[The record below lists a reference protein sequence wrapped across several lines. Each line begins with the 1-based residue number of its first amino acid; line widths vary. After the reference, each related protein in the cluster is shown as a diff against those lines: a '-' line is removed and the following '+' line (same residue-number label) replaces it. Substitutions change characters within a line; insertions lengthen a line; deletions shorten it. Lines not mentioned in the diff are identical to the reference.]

1 MPARRQLSSKGGFLQ
16 MTDRRPRAR
25 TAAGGE
31 TLKGRVAVVTGAS
44 RGIGAAIAEALAAEG
59 CRLALAARS
68 ADRLEKV
75 AEDLRMRYSV
85 EVLSVP
91 TDISEESQARKLI
104 ETAAA
109 HFGGV
114 NILINNAGMGIYGAV
129 DELHLD
135 DLRHVFEVNFFGPLA
150 ALQAAVQVMRRQG
163 GGTIVNVSSI
173 VGKFPQPLGGGYTA
187 TKYALQGASGA
198 ARAELKRDNVDLILV
213 CPGLTETE
221 FSQHSRISVRGAE
234 HRQGERH
241 SLGRGVEPDRVA
253 RRTVKA
259 IKRGEREVYITL
271 FDRLLV
277 LVATLFPSLFQWAL
291 IYVTRYRRKRFEEG
305 GSPGE

>member
-1 MPARRQLSSKGGFLQ
+1 
-16 MTDRRPRAR
+16 
-25 TAAGGE
+25 
-31 TLKGRVAVVTGAS
+31 
-44 RGIGAAIAEALAAEG
+44 
-59 CRLALAARS
+59 
-68 ADRLEKV
+68 
-75 AEDLRMRYSV
+75 
-85 EVLSVP
+85 
-91 TDISEESQARKLI
+91 
-104 ETAAA
+104 
-109 HFGGV
+109 
-114 NILINNAGMGIYGAV
+114 
-129 DELHLD
+129 
-135 DLRHVFEVNFFGPLA
+135 
-150 ALQAAVQVMRRQG
+150 MRRQG

-221 FSQHSRISVRGAE
+221 FSQNSRISVRGAE

-241 SLGRGVEPDRVA
+241 SLGRGVEPDRVG

-277 LVATLFPSLFQWAL
+277 LVATLFPGLLQVGADLCDPVQKKAIRRGWIPRRMTISVRASLKQLVPRPSPLCQTCRNSTHMGLWPTSYTPSGASEPLSGSIAYVAAL
-291 IYVTRYRRKRFEEG
+291 PVPCPAARR
-305 GSPGE
+305 

>member
-1 MPARRQLSSKGGFLQ
+1 
-16 MTDRRPRAR
+16 MTDVKGR
-25 TAAGGE
+25 THNAGRT
-31 TLKGRVAVVTGAS
+31 TLRERVAVVTGAS

-59 CRLALAARS
+59 CRLVLAARS
-68 ADRLEKV
+68 VDRLEEV
-75 AEDLRMRYSV
+75 AEGLRLRHRI
-85 EVLSVP
+85 EVLTVP
-91 TDISEESQARKLI
+91 TDISDENQARKLI
-104 ETAAA
+104 EAAA
-109 HFGGV
+109 GHFDTV
-114 NILINNAGMGIYGAV
+114 DILVNNAGMGIYGSV

-150 ALQAAVQVMRRQG
+150 AMQAAVQVMRRQG
-163 GGTIVNVSSI
+163 GGTVVNVSSI
-173 VGKFPQPLGGGYTA
+173 VGKFPQPLGGGYAA

-198 ARAELKRDNVDLILV
+198 ARAELKRDNIDVVLV

-221 FSQHSRISVRGAE
+221 FSQHSRISVPGAE

-241 SLGRGVEPDRVA
+241 SLGRGVASERVG

-277 LVATLFPSLFQWAL
+277 WFATFLPGVFHWVL

-305 GSPGE
+305 GASGQEL

>member
-1 MPARRQLSSKGGFLQ
+1 
-16 MTDRRPRAR
+16 MTDKRPRAHK
-25 TAAGGE
+25 AAMKE
-31 TLKGRVAVVTGAS
+31 TLKNRVAVVTGAS
-44 RGIGAAIAEALAAEG
+44 RGIGAAIAAALAAEG

-68 ADRLEKV
+68 VDRLERV
-75 AEDLRMRYSV
+75 AEELRSRYGV
-85 EVLSVP
+85 EVLSLP
-91 TDISEESQARKLI
+91 TDISEECQARKLI

-109 HFGGV
+109 HFGCV
-114 NILINNAGMGIYGAV
+114 DILINNAGMGIYGAI

-150 ALQAAVQVMRRQG
+150 ALQAAVQQMRRQG

-198 ARAELKRDNVDLILV
+198 ARAELKRDNIDLILI

-221 FSQHSRISVRGAE
+221 FSQNSRISVPGAE

-241 SLGRGVEPDRVA
+241 SLGRGVEPEKVGL
-253 RRTVKA
+253 RTVKA
-259 IKRGEREVYITL
+259 IRRGEREVYITF
-271 FDRLLV
+271 FDRV
-277 LVATLFPSLFQWAL
+277 LVTAAVLFPGLFQYAL
-291 IYVTRYRRKRFEEG
+291 MYVTRYRRRRFEEG
-305 GSPGE
+305 SRADGSE

>member
-1 MPARRQLSSKGGFLQ
+1 
-16 MTDRRPRAR
+16 MTDQRPRAHK
-25 TAAGGE
+25 AAMDK
-31 TLKGRVAVVTGAS
+31 TLKNKVAVVTGAS

-68 ADRLEKV
+68 VDRLEGV
-75 AEDLRMRYSV
+75 AEELRSRYGV

-91 TDISEESQARKLI
+91 TDISEECQARKLI
-104 ETAAA
+104 ETAAG
-109 HFGGV
+109 HFGCV
-114 NILINNAGMGIYGAV
+114 DILINNAGMGIYGAV

-150 ALQAAVQVMRRQG
+150 ALQAAVQQMRRQG

-173 VGKFPQPLGGGYTA
+173 VGKFAQPLGGGYTA

-198 ARAELKRDNVDLILV
+198 ARAELKRDNIDLILI

-221 FSQHSRISVRGAE
+221 FSQNSRISVPGAE

-241 SLGRGVEPDRVA
+241 SLARGVEPEKVGL
-253 RRTVKA
+253 RTVKA
-259 IKRGEREVYITL
+259 IRRGEREVYITF
-271 FDRLLV
+271 FDRV
-277 LVATLFPSLFQWAL
+277 LVTLAVLFPGLFQYAL
-291 IYVTRYRRKRFEEG
+291 MYVTRYRRRRFEEG
-305 GSPGE
+305 GRADEKE